1 VNLKTPITIEEAL
14 GEAFSRIKSIS
25 ETPNLDAQ
33 ILLGHSMGVSRTWVI
48 GHAHDVITP
57 NVFKNFQS
65 LISQR
70 EIGVPLPYI
79 LGWWEFYGRRFRVSE
94 EVLIPRPETEL
105 LVEVAINYLTQNSA
119 RQFVLDIGT
128 GSGCIAIS
136 LAAEISRL
144 EILATDIS
152 RNALGLA
159 KENAVKHGVS
169 ERIHFVQMDLST
181 GVSAQPDVVCA
192 NLPYIPGEQLQNLE
206 VANWE
211 PSIALDGGVNGL
223 SQIIDLLDDLP
234 RIVQPGGMI
243 LLEVE
248 EKKGDDVRVEAR
260 ERFPDG
266 KIELHCDL
274 AGKDRLLSIIV

>member
-136 LAAEISRL
+136 LAAEISPL

>member
-105 LVEVAINYLTQNSA
+105 LVEVAINYLTQNSD

-136 LAAEISRL
+136 LAAEISPL

-169 ERIHFVQMDLST
+169 DLST

>member
-1 VNLKTPITIEEAL
+1 MNLKTPITIEEAL
-14 GEAFSRIKSIS
+14 GVAFSRIKSIS

-33 ILLGHSMGVSRTWVI
+33 LLLGHSMGVSRTWVI

-70 EIGVPLPYI
+70 EMGVPLPYI

-274 AGKDRLLSIIV
+274 AGKDRLLSIMV

>member
-1 VNLKTPITIEEAL
+1 MNLKTPITIEEAL
-14 GEAFSRIKSIS
+14 GVAFSRIKSIS

-33 ILLGHSMGVSRTWVI
+33 LLLGHSMGVSRTWVI
-48 GHAHDVITP
+48 GHTHDVITP

-70 EIGVPLPYI
+70 EMGVPLPYI

-136 LAAEISRL
+136 LAAEMSRL

-274 AGKDRLLSIIV
+274 AGKDRLLSIMV

>member
-1 VNLKTPITIEEAL
+1 MNLKTPITIGEAL
-14 GEAFSRIKSIS
+14 SVAFSRIKSIS

-33 ILLGHSMGVSRTWVI
+33 LLLGQSMGVSRTWVI

-70 EIGVPLPYI
+70 EMGVPLPYI

-136 LAAEISRL
+136 LAAEISPL

-274 AGKDRLLSIIV
+274 AGKDRLLSIMV

>member
-1 VNLKTPITIEEAL
+1 MNLKTPITIGEAL
-14 GEAFSRIKSIS
+14 SVAVSRIKSIS

-105 LVEVAINYLTQNSA
+105 LVEVAINYLTQNSD

-136 LAAEISRL
+136 LAAEISPL

-274 AGKDRLLSIIV
+274 AGKDRLLSIMV

>member
-1 VNLKTPITIEEAL
+1 MNLKTPITIEEAL

-33 ILLGHSMGVSRTWVI
+33 LLLGHSMGVSRTWVI

-70 EIGVPLPYI
+70 EMGVPLPYI

-274 AGKDRLLSIIV
+274 AGKDRLLSIMV

>member
-1 VNLKTPITIEEAL
+1 MNLKTPITIEEAL

-33 ILLGHSMGVSRTWVI
+33 LLLGHSMGVSRTWVI

-70 EIGVPLPYI
+70 EMGVPLPYI

-136 LAAEISRL
+136 LAAEMSRL

-159 KENAVKHGVS
+159 KENAVEHGVS

-181 GVSAQPDVVCA
+181 GLSAQLDVVCA

-274 AGKDRLLSIIV
+274 AGKDRLLSIMV

>member
-1 VNLKTPITIEEAL
+1 MNLKTPITIEEAL

-33 ILLGHSMGVSRTWVI
+33 LLLGHSMGVSRTWVI

-136 LAAEISRL
+136 LAAEISPL

-234 RIVQPGGMI
+234 RIVQSGGMI

-274 AGKDRLLSIIV
+274 AGKDRLLSIMV

>member
-105 LVEVAINYLTQNSA
+105 LVEVAINYLTQNSD

-136 LAAEISRL
+136 LAAEISPL

>member
-1 VNLKTPITIEEAL
+1 MNLKTPITIEEAL

-33 ILLGHSMGVSRTWVI
+33 LLLADSMGVSRTWVI

-70 EIGVPLPYI
+70 EMGVPLPYI

-94 EVLIPRPETEL
+94 DVLIPRPETEL

-159 KENAVKHGVS
+159 KENAVEHGVS

-274 AGKDRLLSIIV
+274 AGKDRLLSIMV

>member
-1 VNLKTPITIEEAL
+1 MNLKTPITIEEAL

-70 EIGVPLPYI
+70 EMGVPLPYI

-105 LVEVAINYLTQNSA
+105 LVEVAINYLTQNSD

-136 LAAEISRL
+136 LAAEISPL

-181 GVSAQPDVVCA
+181 GLSAQPDVVCA

-274 AGKDRLLSIIV
+274 AGKDRLLSIMV

>member
-1 VNLKTPITIEEAL
+1 MNLKTPITIEEAL

-105 LVEVAINYLTQNSA
+105 LVEVAINYLTQNSD

-136 LAAEISRL
+136 LAAEISPL

>member
-1 VNLKTPITIEEAL
+1 MNLKTPITIEEAL
-14 GEAFSRIKSIS
+14 SVAFSRIKSIS

-33 ILLGHSMGVSRTWVI
+33 LLLGHSMGVSRTWVI

-70 EIGVPLPYI
+70 EMGVPLPYI

-136 LAAEISRL
+136 LAAEMSRL

-181 GVSAQPDVVCA
+181 GLSAQPDVVCA

-274 AGKDRLLSIIV
+274 AGKDRLLSIMV

>member
-1 VNLKTPITIEEAL
+1 MNLKTPITIEEAL

-33 ILLGHSMGVSRTWVI
+33 LLLGHSIGVSRTWVI

-105 LVEVAINYLTQNSA
+105 LVEVAINYLTQNSD

-136 LAAEISRL
+136 LAAEISPL

-274 AGKDRLLSIIV
+274 AGKDRLLSIMV

>member
-1 VNLKTPITIEEAL
+1 
-14 GEAFSRIKSIS
+14 
-25 ETPNLDAQ
+25 
-33 ILLGHSMGVSRTWVI
+33 
-48 GHAHDVITP
+48 
-57 NVFKNFQS
+57 
-65 LISQR
+65 
-70 EIGVPLPYI
+70 
-79 LGWWEFYGRRFRVSE
+79 
-94 EVLIPRPETEL
+94 LIPRPETEL
-105 LVEVAINYLTQNSA
+105 LVEVAINYLTQNLT
-119 RQFVLDIGT
+119 RQFILDIGT

-136 LAAEISRL
+136 LAAEIMSL
-144 EILATDIS
+144 KILATDIS
-152 RNALGLA
+152 RTALGLA

-181 GVSAQPDVVCA
+181 AVRAQPDVVCA

-223 SQIIDLLDDLP
+223 SQISDLLDDLP

-260 ERFPDG
+260 QRFPDG

-274 AGKDRLLSIIV
+274 AGKDRLLSIMV